1 MHILTTSTTPQTIK
15 AILRSSPSSVDV
27 LIYDKS
33 ERETSTVSAD
43 SVTNTDGIST
53 ITLTLSGVNQLKE
66 GRFYSITVK
75 DGDDTEYKGVV
86 FCTNQTDY
94 NKYETGK
101 NDYVVEDSHDNE
113 YIII

>member
-15 AILRSSPSSVDV
+15 AILRSSPASVDV

-43 SVTNTDGIST
+43 SITTTDGIST
-53 ITLTLSGVNQLKE
+53 ITLTLSGANQLKE

-75 DGDDTEYKGVV
+75 DGSDVVYNGVA
-86 FCTNQTDY
+86 FCTDQIDY

-101 NDYVVEDSHDNE
+101 DDYVVEDSYDNE
-113 YIII
+113 FIII

>member
-15 AILRSSPSSVDV
+15 AILRSSPASADV

-43 SVTNTDGIST
+43 SITTTDGIST
-53 ITLTLSGVNQLKE
+53 ITLTLSGANQLKE

-75 DGDDTEYKGVV
+75 DGSDVEYSGMV
-86 FCTNQTDY
+86 FCTDQTDY

-101 NDYVVEDSHDNE
+101 DDYVVEDSYDNE
-113 YIII
+113 FIII